1 MYKTRKMSDD
11 FEKRKTKKDKAR
23 RNKEY
28 NGKYSPKHVRQQEI
42 LLERRQQMPKIEE
55 KQNIKDK
62 N

>member
-1 MYKTRKMSDD
+1 MGDD

-28 NGKYSPKHVRQQEI
+28 NGKYSPKHVRQQE
-42 LLERRQQMPKIEE
+42 LLMERREQMTKVEN

-62 N
+62 KVE

>member
-1 MYKTRKMSDD
+1 MSDD

-28 NGKYSPKHVRQQEI
+28 NGKYSAKHTRQHE
-42 LLERRQQMPKIEE
+42 LLMERRQQIPKTED

-62 N
+62 KDK

>member
-1 MYKTRKMSDD
+1 MSDD

-28 NGKYSPKHVRQQEI
+28 NGKYTPKHARQQEI
-42 LLERRQQMPKIEE
+42 LMERRQQLTKVEN

-62 N
+62 KVE

>member
-1 MYKTRKMSDD
+1 MGDD

-42 LLERRQQMPKIEE
+42 LMERRHQITKIEN

-62 N
+62 K